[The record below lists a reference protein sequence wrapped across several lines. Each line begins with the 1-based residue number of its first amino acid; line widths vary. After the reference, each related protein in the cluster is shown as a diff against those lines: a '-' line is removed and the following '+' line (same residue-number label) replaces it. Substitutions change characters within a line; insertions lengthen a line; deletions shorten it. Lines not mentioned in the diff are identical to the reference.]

1 MSNSYNTN
9 TILADTSSVVAGRAI
24 EFNTPQRIA
33 NANNYAW
40 GAGGAHNVLSQAY
53 ADQTFIQDSS
63 SFVEMSEWR
72 IPLASLEHD
81 ILEIVVNYK
90 IHFNAVG
97 LTSNIKFTLKT
108 DTNTATTTINL
119 PNSSNGIA
127 NSDLSIVMPTA
138 GASQVYYAT
147 LTCEVQADSANSSE
161 VEIKSIM
168 ARWKVLPSPISTG
181 ALYQY
186 DVNSSFFAK
195 GTTRTGANQS
205 FTSRFAHQV
214 IDNITLLRQRLKSY
228 LTWSPVYNASSSIF
242 SSAQDAAA
250 PEVFLS
256 VGHIDTLISQALIS
270 HGFDSMTTR
279 KLELHVKYIKSTVA
293 KSFDFFNNNI
303 SLATGTGGAV
313 AWAEYTLEVD
323 YQALSNMGDT
333 NLSYYTAK
341 LNNSNNNLESLAS
354 LNNMPIVRYP
364 NTTDSSTWGLIIGLS
379 LMGV

>member
-1 MSNSYNTN
+1 MSNSYNTS

-33 NANNYAW
+33 NANNYSW

-53 ADQTFIQDSS
+53 ADQTFIQDSG

-90 IHFNAVG
+90 IHTNAVG

-195 GTTRTGANQS
+195 GTARTGANQS

-333 NLSYYTAK
+333 NLPYYTAK

-354 LNNMPIVRYP
+354 LNNMPLVRYP
-364 NTTDSSTWGLIIGLS
+364 NTTSSTTWGLVIGLS

>member
-33 NANNYAW
+33 NANNYTWAA
-40 GAGGAHNVLSQAY
+40 GATHNVLSQAY
-53 ADQTFIQDSS
+53 ADQTFIQDSAS
-63 SFVEMSEWR
+63 LVEMAEWR
-72 IPLASLEHD
+72 IPLVSLEHD
-81 ILEIVVNYK
+81 TLEIIVNYK
-90 IHFNAVG
+90 IHGTAVG

-108 DTNTATTTINL
+108 DTSTATTTINL

-127 NSDLSIVMPTA
+127 NNTLSISMPSPSVT
-138 GASQVYYAT
+138 QVYYAT
-147 LTCEVQADSANSSE
+147 LTAQVQADNSNNSE
-161 VEIKSIM
+161 VEIKSIV
-168 ARWKVLPSPISTG
+168 ARWQPLTSPIGTG
-181 ALYQY
+181 SLYQY
-186 DVNSSFFAK
+186 DVNSIFYGK
-195 GTTRTGANQS
+195 GTTRTGANES

-228 LTWSPVYNASSSIF
+228 LTWSPVYNASSSLF

-270 HGFDSMTTR
+270 HGFDSMTNR
-279 KLELHVKYIKSTVA
+279 KLELHVRYIKSTVA

-313 AWAEYTLEVD
+313 AWAQYTLEVD

-341 LNNSNNNLESLAS
+341 LNNTNNNLESLAS
-354 LNNMPIVRYP
+354 LNNMPLVRYP
-364 NTTDSSTWGLIIGLS
+364 NTTSSTTWGLVIGLS